1 MSKAGYVAT
10 GAVSALSA
18 ATAKTILTVLAPAQ
32 FGVDLRGFELSLD
45 GATSTAT
52 PVFWELCSLDGTTAG
67 TSTAGTVRQEF
78 GRTITAGFT
87 TGSNFTAEP
96 TVLTALYSDYI
107 PAFNGLVIRDFPF
120 NGGPDSAVSQG
131 FALRLT
137 APAAVNARASFR
149 FERC

>member
-1 MSKAGYVAT
+1 MAKAGYVAT
-10 GAVSALSA
+10 GAVSALAA

-45 GATSTAT
+45 GATSTAV
-52 PVFWELCSLDGTTAG
+52 PVLWELCSLDGTTAG
-67 TSTAGTVRQEF
+67 TSTAGTVRQEY

-137 APAAVNARASFR
+137 APAVVNARATFR